1 MTRADKIM
9 ILIRKG
15 EWIMNKI
22 KLFIQKHRESYD
34 RLIQNRKIKK
44 LSKAIWKY
52 ALKDSI
58 DPVYTKEDAFTL
70 SIAIHWNDAEDAK
83 KVLSYKDENG
93 NRIFP
98 R

>member
-1 MTRADKIM
+1 MK
-9 ILIRKG
+9 
-15 EWIMNKI
+15 KI
-22 KLFIQKHRESYD
+22 KIFIQKHREPYD
-34 RLIQNRKIKK
+34 RWIQNRKIKK
-44 LSKAIWKY
+44 LSNAIWKY

-58 DPVYTKEDAFTL
+58 DPAYTKEDATRL
-70 SIAIHWNDAEDAK
+70 SIAIHWNDAEDVK